1 MKRIYLS
8 SEEKRILRELR
19 RGNDSVPAGMDNF
32 SFVDAVITLHDKGF
46 IKAVVNYEE
55 VLDMKLTVKG
65 YAYMNSNPGLANP
78 VDWTKVAAIA
88 ACVAA
93 VAVTLAL
100 FISCCHI
107 M

>member
-46 IKAVVNYEE
+46 IKAVINYEE

-65 YAYMNSNPGLANP
+65 YAYMNSNPGLRNP
-78 VDWTKVAAIA
+78 TDWTKMAAIT

-93 VAVTLAL
+93 AAAVAKLVV
-100 FISCCHI
+100 
-107 M
+107 